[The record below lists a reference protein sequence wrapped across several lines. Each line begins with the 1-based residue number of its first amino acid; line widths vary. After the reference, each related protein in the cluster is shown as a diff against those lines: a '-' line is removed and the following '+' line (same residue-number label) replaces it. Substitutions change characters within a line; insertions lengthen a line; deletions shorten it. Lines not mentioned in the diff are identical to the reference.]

1 MVIDFFSSMKT
12 VLLVDDHVLFRQSL
26 RSLLAQHQPQWEFLE
41 AGSLHTALKCLQ
53 QRSRHSAVSSAPVDL
68 VLLDLTLKDS
78 RGLFTL
84 ERLRQTHPQQ
94 RVLVLTGEEETALF
108 QSAAAAGAVAALS
121 KSADVSELLNAVGR
135 VLAEP
140 LVDRS
145 AAGFGGALSASHDDS
160 FSGRQADVLR
170 LLLQGKSN
178 KLICRE
184 LSLSESTVKTHL
196 QAVFRKLDVNSRTQ
210 AVVAASRLGWSA
222 TH

>member
-1 MVIDFFSSMKT
+1 MKT
-12 VLLVDDHVLFRQSL
+12 VLLVDDHVLFRQAL
-26 RSLLAQHQPQWEFLE
+26 RSLLGQRQPQWDCIE

-53 QRSRHSAVSSAPVDL
+53 QRSRHSPVPSAPVDL

-78 RGLFTL
+78 RGLLTL
-84 ERLRQTHPQQ
+84 QRLLQAHPQLA
-94 RVLVLTGEEETALF
+94 VLVLTGEENPELF
-108 QSAAAAGAVAALS
+108 QSAVAAGAVVALS

-145 AAGFGGALSASHDDS
+145 AAGFAGAASASQDDS

-184 LSLSESTVKTHL
+184 LALSESTVKTHL

-210 AVVAASRLGWSA
+210 AVVAAARLGWSA
-222 TH
+222 AH

>member
-1 MVIDFFSSMKT
+1 MKT

-26 RSLLAQHQPQWEFLE
+26 RSLLGQRQPQWDCIE

-53 QRSRHSAVSSAPVDL
+53 QRSRHSAVPSAPVDL

-84 ERLRQTHPQQ
+84 QRLLQAHPQLA
-94 RVLVLTGEEETALF
+94 VLVLTGEEDADLF
-108 QSAAAAGAVAALS
+108 ESLRSAGAVAVLS
-121 KSADVSELLNAVGR
+121 KLADVSELLAQVQAVLYPR
-135 VLAEP
+135 PMELDALA
-140 LVDRS
+140 LCRS
-145 AAGFGGALSASHDDS
+145 RTIREEGQEES

-184 LSLSESTVKTHL
+184 LALSESTVKTHL

-210 AVVAASRLGWSA
+210 AVVAAARLGWSA
-222 TH
+222 AH